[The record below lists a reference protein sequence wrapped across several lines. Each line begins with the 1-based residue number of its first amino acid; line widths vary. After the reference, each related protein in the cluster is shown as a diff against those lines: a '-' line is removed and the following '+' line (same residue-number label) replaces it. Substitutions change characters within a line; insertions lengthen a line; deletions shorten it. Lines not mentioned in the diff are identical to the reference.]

1 MKIADNITELIGNT
15 PLIRLSDK
23 TNTGGAEVILKL
35 EYYNPMSS
43 VKDRVGLAMLED
55 AERRGIIQPG
65 ATIIEPTSGN
75 TGIGLAVACAVKGY
89 HLILTMPETMSI
101 ERRRILNALGA
112 EIVLTEAYSSM
123 VGSVEKAKEL
133 HERIPG
139 SWIPDQFA
147 NPANVDVHRRTTAQ
161 EILRDTDG
169 KVDVIVAGVGTGG
182 TLTGIGEVLKEHDP
196 ATQVVAVEPF
206 KSAVLSGGQ

>member
-65 ATIIEPTSGN
+65 ASPR
-75 TGIGLAVACAVKGY
+75 A
-89 HLILTMPETMSI
+89 ET
-101 ERRRILNALGA
+101 
-112 EIVLTEAYSSM
+112 
-123 VGSVEKAKEL
+123 
-133 HERIPG
+133 
-139 SWIPDQFA
+139 
-147 NPANVDVHRRTTAQ
+147 PA
-161 EILRDTDG
+161 
-169 KVDVIVAGVGTGG
+169 
-182 TLTGIGEVLKEHDP
+182 
-196 ATQVVAVEPF
+196 
-206 KSAVLSGGQ
+206 SASRSHAR